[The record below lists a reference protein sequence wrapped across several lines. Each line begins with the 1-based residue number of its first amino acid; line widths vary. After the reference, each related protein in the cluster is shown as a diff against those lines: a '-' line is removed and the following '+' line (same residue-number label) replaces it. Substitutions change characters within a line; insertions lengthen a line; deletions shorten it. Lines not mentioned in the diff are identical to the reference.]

1 VPPAAHEELAVE
13 DFPFLL
19 TNDPDQQSGNGAH
32 PVGRL
37 AIEASCPTRWRLQ
50 EVLRLTFGCRD
61 DLMHSGQGGGP
72 YIGGAGSGSVGVGT
86 GAGLTGVVGSGGSGS
101 GWGNGV
107 GSVIRTSVESCTATS
122 MRHRQ
127 PEQS

>member
-1 VPPAAHEELAVE
+1 LGQVLLLLLACRAAGDLVPMAV
-13 DFPFLL
+13 
-19 TNDPDQQSGNGAH
+19 
-32 PVGRL
+32 
-37 AIEASCPTRWRLQ
+37 
-50 EVLRLTFGCRD
+50 GCWD

-86 GAGLTGVVGSGGSGS
+86 GAGSTGVIGSGGSGS

-127 PEQS
+127 REQS

>member
-1 VPPAAHEELAVE
+1 
-13 DFPFLL
+13 
-19 TNDPDQQSGNGAH
+19 
-32 PVGRL
+32 
-37 AIEASCPTRWRLQ
+37 
-50 EVLRLTFGCRD
+50 
-61 DLMHSGQGGGP
+61 MHSGQGGGP

-86 GAGLTGVVGSGGSGS
+86 GAGSTGVVGSGGSGS
-101 GWGNGV
+101 GWGTGV

>member
-1 VPPAAHEELAVE
+1 
-13 DFPFLL
+13 
-19 TNDPDQQSGNGAH
+19 
-32 PVGRL
+32 
-37 AIEASCPTRWRLQ
+37 
-50 EVLRLTFGCRD
+50 
-61 DLMHSGQGGGP
+61 MHSGQGGGP

-86 GAGLTGVVGSGGSGS
+86 GAGSTGVVGSGGSGS

-107 GSVIRTSVESCTATS
+107 GSVIRTSVESCAATS

>member
-1 VPPAAHEELAVE
+1 
-13 DFPFLL
+13 
-19 TNDPDQQSGNGAH
+19 
-32 PVGRL
+32 
-37 AIEASCPTRWRLQ
+37 
-50 EVLRLTFGCRD
+50 
-61 DLMHSGQGGGP
+61 MHSGQGGGP

-86 GAGLTGVVGSGGSGS
+86 GAGSTGVLGSGGSGS

-107 GSVIRTSVESCTATS
+107 GSVIRTSVESCTETS